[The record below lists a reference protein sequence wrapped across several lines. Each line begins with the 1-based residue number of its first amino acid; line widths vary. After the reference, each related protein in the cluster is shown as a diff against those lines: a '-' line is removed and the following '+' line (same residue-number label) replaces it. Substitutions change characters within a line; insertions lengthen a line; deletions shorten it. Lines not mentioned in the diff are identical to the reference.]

1 MDQLKILDHPD
12 LGKFILRIAVGLILF
27 LHGLGRIESGAAG
40 TIGMVEAAGLP
51 GWLAYGAH
59 IGEFV
64 APIFLIFGKF
74 TRLAG
79 LAIAFT
85 MLMTIL
91 VAHRDIAFQRN
102 EYGGWLIELNVI
114 LLLGGVAVAVLGAG
128 RLSLSRGVGKFD

>member
-1 MDQLKILDHPD
+1 MEKLKFLDHPD
-12 LGKFILRIAVGLILF
+12 FGKLLLRLAVGIVLF
-27 LHGLGRIESGAAG
+27 LHGLGRIEGGATG

-51 GWLAYGAH
+51 GWLGYGVH

-64 APIFLIFGKF
+64 APILLIIGIFS
-74 TRLAG
+74 RPAG
-79 LAIAFT
+79 LVIAFN

-114 LLLGGVAVAVLGAG
+114 LLLGGLAVAMLGAG
-128 RLSLSRGVGKFD
+128 RFRLSRGDGRFD